1 MLDEA
6 QNVGSGLGL
15 VAEMAARL
23 RAHNR
28 WMVSGTP
35 LSTGGLADIQA
46 RFTGTACV
54 GRRPSGSGGLMLLS
68 AYSCSHEREQHR
80 SSSLVHFMSSDV
92 LRCSPGLMI
101 PRASA
106 SSNWRVDVGGL

>member
-46 RFTGTACV
+46 RSPGTARV
-54 GRRPSGSGGLMLLS
+54 GRRSPGSGGLTLLS
-68 AYSCSHEREQHR
+68 DLAAVRQSSIVAPALSTSCPQ
-80 SSSLVHFMSSDV
+80 MSSGAHQG
-92 LRCSPGLMI
+92 S
-101 PRASA
+101 
-106 SSNWRVDVGGL
+106 

>member
-46 RFTGTACV
+46 RSTGIACV
-54 GRRPSGSGGLMLLS
+54 GRRPSGSAGLTLLS
-68 AYSCSHEREQHR
+68 ASSCSCEREQHR
-80 SSSLVHFMSSDV
+80 SSSLGHYLTSNFSQV
-92 LRCSPGLMI
+92 LT
-101 PRASA
+101 RAHDSQ
-106 SSNWRVDVGGL
+106 SRRLFLTGV

>member
-46 RFTGTACV
+46 RSTGTA
-54 GRRPSGSGGLMLLS
+54 
-68 AYSCSHEREQHR
+68 
-80 SSSLVHFMSSDV
+80 
-92 LRCSPGLMI
+92 
-101 PRASA
+101 
-106 SSNWRVDVGGL
+106 